1 MGARAA
7 SPDGFVGLLA
17 KRGRFRVAV
26 PLFEPLRAVTVD
38 VRRRADVSLGEMV
51 FVKGGRRGHGRPEVV
66 RSLGRPDVARDVV
79 EALLVERGHGR
90 QFARR
95 VEEDARAAVNDGPG
109 FEPRRDLTAMAT
121 FTIDPA
127 EARDFDDAISLEED
141 GDSLKLY
148 VHIADVAHHVAPG
161 SPTDAEAH
169 RRGNS
174 VYVPGAVE
182 PMLPEVLSS
191 DACSLVPGMP
201 RKVVTVE
208 MRMGAGAVPASVA
221 FYRSLIRSDARLTYE
236 EVERVFKGQER
247 APERV
252 AVELA
257 RARELA
263 RRLRANRLSRGAL
276 GLETSEPEFEFD
288 AEGHVVRAIDD
299 VQTESHEL
307 IEELMILANETVA
320 SELERRSR
328 GTLYRV
334 HEQPEPAAV
343 KFLAEQL
350 ESLDVPTP
358 PIPEHLTPRT
368 AGEVVGAVGAAVM
381 KHVERTGRGR
391 SALTSLVLR
400 SLKAAYYAPD
410 NVGHA
415 GLASSAYCHFTSPIR
430 RYPDL
435 VVHRALLAAVG
446 ADSEPPPTQELGETG
461 SHCSI
466 TEREATKVERE
477 ADDICLT
484 FLAEHHLAREGRES
498 EFEGEVSGVI
508 SAGAFVSFKLEE
520 GAADCEGFLP
530 ARKLRGDFFEL
541 NDLGTALVGR
551 RTGKT
556 VKLTDPVTVAV
567 DGLEPPRGRIDLV
580 PRS

>member
-1 MGARAA
+1 MSARAA
-7 SPDGFVGLLA
+7 SPEGFVGVLA

-26 PLFEPLRAVTVD
+26 PIFEPHQPVTVD

-51 FVKGGRRGHGRPEVV
+51 LVTGGRRGQGRPEVV

-79 EALLVERGHGR
+79 EALLVERGHYR
-90 QFARR
+90 RFTRR
-95 VEEDARAAVNDGPG
+95 VEEDARGTVDSGPDPD
-109 FEPRRDLTAMAT
+109 PRRDLTAMAT

-127 EARDFDDAISLEED
+127 EARDFDDAISLEQD

-161 SPTDAEAH
+161 SPTDAEAY

-208 MRMGAGAVPASVA
+208 MRMGSGAVPASVA

-236 EVERVFKGQER
+236 QVDRVFKGQEH
-247 APERV
+247 APEKV
-252 AVELA
+252 AAELA

-263 RRLRANRLSRGAL
+263 RRLRAARLSRGAL

-307 IEELMILANETVA
+307 IEELMILANEAVA
-320 SELERRSR
+320 SQLERRSR

-334 HEQPEPAAV
+334 HEQPEPTAI

-358 PIPEHLTPRT
+358 PIPEHLTPRA
-368 AGEVVGAVGAAVM
+368 AGELVGAIGATVM
-381 KHVERTGRGR
+381 EHVERTGRGR

-410 NVGHA
+410 NIGHA

-446 ADSEPPPTQELGETG
+446 ADAEPPPTYELSEIG

-466 TEREATKVERE
+466 TEREATKVERD

-484 FLAEHHLAREGRES
+484 FLAERHRAREGRES

-508 SAGAFVSFKLEE
+508 SAGAFVSFRLEE

-541 NDLGTALVGR
+541 NDLATALVGR

-556 VKLTDPVTVAV
+556 VKLADPVTVAI